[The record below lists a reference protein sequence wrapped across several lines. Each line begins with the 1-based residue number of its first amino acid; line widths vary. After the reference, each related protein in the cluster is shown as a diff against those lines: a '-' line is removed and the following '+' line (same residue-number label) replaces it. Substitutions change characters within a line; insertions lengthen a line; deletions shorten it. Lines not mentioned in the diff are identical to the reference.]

1 MSDTVA
7 VHRHDL
13 GTLLICAMRYSIGR
27 NTYMPSLI
35 CSTIKLHAGDLDDS
49 DREMLA
55 QNILDELKYL
65 ERLPVKDSVDS
76 HIKKEE
82 RVKWLEVVQQLQR
95 NPDELVK

>member
-1 MSDTVA
+1 MKDTVQ

-35 CSTIKLHAGDLDDS
+35 CSIIKHYGSDLNDADKETVS
-49 DREMLA
+49 K
-55 QNILDELKYL
+55 NIMDELKYL
-65 ERLPVKDSVDS
+65 ERLPSNDSVNS

-82 RVKWLEVVQQLQR
+82 RINWLEVVQELQKKES
-95 NPDELVK
+95 P

>member
-1 MSDTVA
+1 MSEA
-7 VHRHDL
+7 VKINKHDL

-35 CSTIKLHAGDLDDS
+35 CRTIKHHADDLDDA
-49 DREMLA
+49 DRETLA
-55 QNILDELKYL
+55 KNILDELKYL

-82 RVKWLEVVQQLQR
+82 RVQWLEAVQRLQG
-95 NPDELVK
+95 NLNELA